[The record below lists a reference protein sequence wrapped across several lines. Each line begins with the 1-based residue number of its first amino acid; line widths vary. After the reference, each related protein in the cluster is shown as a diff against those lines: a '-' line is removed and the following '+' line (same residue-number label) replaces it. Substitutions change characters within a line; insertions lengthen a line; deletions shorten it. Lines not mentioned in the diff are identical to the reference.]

1 MHINAVG
8 GDCSGKTELEAAV
21 LTASKVFV
29 EFAPQSRIEGDIQQM
44 PSDFEV
50 TELWEVLAG
59 RKSGRVCAQQITVF
73 DSVGF
78 ALEDFSAMRYMHQ
91 VALAQGVGEHL
102 ALIPQ
107 LSNPKNLYG
116 LLLQD
121 SSTAFNEAGSEMEMA
136 A

>member
-1 MHINAVG
+1 
-8 GDCSGKTELEAAV
+8 V

-59 RKSGRVCAQQITVF
+59 RKSGRDSAQQITVF

-78 ALEDFSAMRYMHQ
+78 ALEDFSALRFMHQ
-91 VALAQGVGEHL
+91 VALEQGMGERL

-107 LSNPKNLYG
+107 LSDPKICLVCYCRTH
-116 LLLQD
+116 LPLSMKLSQKWKWRHKH
-121 SSTAFNEAGSEMEMA
+121 AG
-136 A
+136 